1 MGKPYISWWKPW
13 WNHWKTLYFMV
24 KTHGFPV
31 KKKSRGNQSN
41 DRRWKP
47 TSGTQFSWGSCRNK
61 MARAR
66 GFGASNLP
74 RWLPRLKRF
83 KRWLCQ
89 KRWHVCTWWLIP
101 LSKWVI
107 TPIINGISR
116 VNPLITGVI
125 WDEPPSMGQSLRPQG
140 QQTFEY
146 KLDTTWHFQEKP
158 ATEPYPETLGDQRLT
173 TVRGRVQGNQLPSNP
188 TMWGPQDS

>member
-1 MGKPYISWWKPW
+1 VALGLRIFQGGY
-13 WNHWKTLYFMV
+13 H
-24 KTHGFPV
+24 
-31 KKKSRGNQSN
+31 
-41 DRRWKP
+41 D
-47 TSGTQFSWGSCRNK
+47 
-61 MARAR
+61 
-66 GFGASNLP
+66 
-74 RWLPRLKRF
+74 LKDL
-83 KRWLCQ
+83 KDGCAK